1 MYNYLGSCLECDAMN
16 GRILEEDSRY
26 KTPRGNLNN
35 SDKPSGIGCNTLMF
49 FKLCTRKIH
58 EHSSLKHLVQ

>member
-1 MYNYLGSCLECDAMN
+1 MCIEIDRCVYIYVYINYLGSCLECDAMN

-35 SDKPSGIGCNTLMF
+35 SDKPSGIG
-49 FKLCTRKIH
+49 
-58 EHSSLKHLVQ
+58 

>member
-35 SDKPSGIGCNTLMF
+35 SDKPSGIG
-49 FKLCTRKIH
+49 
-58 EHSSLKHLVQ
+58 